1 MCTAIVFGEGNRY
14 FGRNLDYEV
23 SFGESVVVVSRN
35 FNLKF
40 RYLPDLKDHYAF
52 VGMAHVKDG
61 YPLLY
66 EATNEKGL
74 SIAGLNF
81 VGNCQFARCA
91 LDTRVN
97 LCQFELIPYIMAKC
111 ASVREACSVFDRIN
125 LLGEAFT
132 PDLPVAQLHWMLS
145 DEKECCVLEITR
157 SGVNAFCN
165 NWGVL
170 TNNPPFPYH
179 EYNLDLYRG
188 LSNGDLSEG
197 FGDGMPHDRFS
208 RGMGAF
214 GLPGDWSSTSRFV
227 RAAFVRACAM
237 RAREGETEKGVESG
251 GTVGENGVA
260 GEKSAGKTCA
270 AGENSASRNG
280 AAERIG
286 GVAERIDDV
295 VQFFHILSSV
305 AMVKGCVAVGNDF
318 EYTQYSSCCDARRG
332 VYYFKTYGETCI
344 RRVDMYDF
352 ALQSG
357 ELICLDLD
365 DCQRV

>member
-35 FNLKF
+35 LNLKF
-40 RYLPDLKDHYAF
+40 RYLPDLKNHYAF

-91 LDTRVN
+91 LDARVN
-97 LCQFELIPYIMAKC
+97 LCQFEMIPYIMAKC

-132 PDLPVAQLHWMLS
+132 HELPVAQLHWMLS
-145 DEKECCVLEITR
+145 DEKECCVFEITR
-157 SGVNAFCN
+157 CGVNVFCN

-170 TNNPPFPYH
+170 TNNPPFLYH
-179 EYNLDLYRG
+179 EYNLNLYRG
-188 LSNGDLSEG
+188 LSNGDLSAG

-214 GLPGDWSSTSRFV
+214 GMPGDWSSTSRFV
-227 RAAFVRACAM
+227 RAAFVRACSM
-237 RAREGETEKGVESG
+237 RARGCGEQSEE
-251 GTVGENGVA
+251 
-260 GEKSAGKTCA
+260 C
-270 AGENSASRNG
+270 
-280 AAERIG
+280 
-286 GVAERIDDV
+286 IDDV

-352 ALQSG
+352 DLQSG
-357 ELICLDLD
+357 ELVCLDLD